1 MDGRGPLDGVAKT
14 FDTIDEYIGS
24 FPPEVQPVLEQVRE
38 TIHEAVP
45 AAEEAISYGM
55 PTFRLD
61 GRYLVYF
68 GGWKQHVGV
77 YPLPEVEGEDE
88 RRLAPYLAGKGTAR
102 FPLGEPMPLD
112 LIARLVALL
121 LAQRGDGAA
130 SG

>member
-1 MDGRGPLDGVAKT
+1 MAKT

-38 TIHEAVP
+38 TIHAAAP

-61 GRYLVYF
+61 GRYLVNF

-102 FPLGEPMPLD
+102 FPLDEPMPVD
-112 LIARLVALL
+112 LISRLVTLL
-121 LAQRGDGAA
+121 LAQRVEPG
-130 SG
+130 